1 MNSADA
7 PARSGRDHG
16 EGLNGYGVYG
26 LAPLPH
32 GVLEDFRV
40 EALRRAAQDLDDLR
54 AVLPLN
60 QLVVLALDDL
70 QRGPVEATL
79 AVTARWG
86 LAPAVAEITVAAGR
100 RSDLQPAHYAAAEPA
115 GEVRAAL
122 QILAQAQQAALGSH
136 GL

>member
-79 AVTARWG
+79 AVVALYPPPLECWTSPVV
-86 LAPAVAEITVAAGR
+86 APLSRCLGAAPVICI
-100 RSDLQPAHYAAAEPA
+100 S
-115 GEVRAAL
+115 
-122 QILAQAQQAALGSH
+122 
-136 GL
+136 